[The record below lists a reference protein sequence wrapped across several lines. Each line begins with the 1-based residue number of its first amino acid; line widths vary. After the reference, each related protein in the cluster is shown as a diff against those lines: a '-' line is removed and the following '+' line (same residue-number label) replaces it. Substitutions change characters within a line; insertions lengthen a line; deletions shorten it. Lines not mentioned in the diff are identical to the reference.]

1 MAGAGSLDAPWRDY
15 WIGMVRQHLDY
26 EEAHRR
32 RERCRRG
39 WMMCMA
45 GLLEEGRQGCVPGLS
60 YDFFPLYLYHWTTG
74 AWKSRTTRVYDL

>member
-1 MAGAGSLDAPWRDY
+1 
-15 WIGMVRQHLDY
+15 
-26 EEAHRR
+26 
-32 RERCRRG
+32 
-39 WMMCMA
+39 MMCMA